1 MYLFFMFEVLYLFF
15 CGEFLPYIM
24 ISYDSFGFSNYLN
37 FCLTSEVIG
46 NKIQIGGLSVEE

>member
-46 NKIQIGGLSVEE
+46 N